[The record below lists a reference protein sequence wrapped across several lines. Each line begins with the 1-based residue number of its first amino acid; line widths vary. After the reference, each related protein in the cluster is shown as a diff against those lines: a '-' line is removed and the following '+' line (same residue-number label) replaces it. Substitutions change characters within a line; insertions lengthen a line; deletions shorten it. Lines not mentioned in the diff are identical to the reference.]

1 VRNRYGKM
9 HGARLR
15 LATFVHALLG
25 AFAGGALVVA
35 AFKFATHSWVVDAP
49 GWLVSRFLPIDFHE
63 GEGALGFVLAVFLSW
78 LCASFS
84 AWILIRGT
92 GRYLK
97 RRPNDSH

>member
-1 VRNRYGKM
+1 MRNRYGKM

-15 LATFVHALLG
+15 LATFVHALLS

-35 AFKFATHSWVVDAP
+35 AFKCATLSWVVDAP
-49 GWLVSRFLPIDFHE
+49 GWLVNRFLPIDFHE
-63 GEGALGFVLAVFLSW
+63 GDGALGFFLAVFLSW